1 MTTSRTIPKA
11 AWRTYF
17 DSLSGALVGKRA
29 EIEAASIDIGDQTV
43 AEWLPLLGITY
54 DSRND
59 LLDVAVAGLN
69 HLIRHPQQVLIEEG
83 ASGVEI
89 IAVIAADGTQQVV
102 RLKDPLMLP
111 AAV

>member
-1 MTTSRTIPKA
+1 MTTSRRIPKA

-29 EIEAASIDIGDQTV
+29 EIEAASLDIGDQIV
-43 AEWLPLLGITY
+43 AEWLPLIGITY
-54 DSRND
+54 DSRDD

-69 HLIRHPQQVLIEEG
+69 HLIREPQQVLIEEG
-83 ASGVEI
+83 DAGVEI
-89 IAVIAADGTQQVV
+89 IAVIAADGSQQVV
-102 RLKDPLMLP
+102 RLKEPLMLP